1 MSQSINYYIL
11 IIKCGCVYTAGNNIN
26 LLPVKQDT
34 EAGYQIK
41 NEGTKTMI
49 LPVKISAWQVNIFL
63 PAFRNMVLIRSSP
76 AGLDFLNI
84 NRRD

>member
-11 IIKCGCVYTAGNNIN
+11 IIKCGCVYNNIN
-26 LLPVKQDT
+26 LLPVKQAT

-41 NEGTKTMI
+41 NEGAKTII